1 MSRGVDYGSVDVPE
15 DTPPEEYHY
24 TARRAEILQLVRQ
37 AGHPRA
43 INQSQL
49 ARHYG
54 TSQSNISHDLDVLSE
69 YIAETRS
76 ARRDL
81 NIDSIHGCAVD
92 GLLQAAKGEDGDWRA
107 LEAAWKV
114 EREWNEWLDERQRM
128 EEFRD
133 RLDNIEELLEEH
145 LRRQD
150 SPHSTAVSPA
160 VVTTDNEAPESSETG
175 GGEIEMKWD
184 R

>member
-1 MSRGVDYGSVDVPE
+1 MSRGVDYGSIDIPE

-49 ARHYG
+49 ARNYG
-54 TSQSNISHDLDVLSE
+54 TTQSNISLDLDVLCES
-69 YIAETRS
+69 IAENRS
-76 ARRDL
+76 SRRDL
-81 NIDSIHGCAVD
+81 NIDAIHGRAVD

-107 LEAAWKV
+107 LEAVWKV
-114 EREWNEWLDERQRM
+114 EREWNEWLDEQERM
-128 EEFRD
+128 EEFED
-133 RLDNIEELLEEH
+133 RLVAIEEH
-145 LRRQD
+145 LSED
-150 SPHSTAVSPA
+150 ESIPDLEGL
-160 VVTTDNEAPESSETG
+160 TTNGDGVELRKN
-175 GGEIEMKWD
+175 